1 MAGAA
6 DTGTR
11 GAGWRADRWA
21 LPAPC
26 ALCGSWTRGGL
37 CSACRARFV
46 DPQPPRCPRCAL
58 PGAGGTVCGACLRAP
73 PPQRRSI
80 AAVDYGFPW
89 DRLIVR
95 FKFQD
100 RPELAGL
107 LAALLHGAV
116 TRAGEPAP
124 HWVLPVPLGPARLAE
139 RGYNQAWE
147 LARRVAARQRLATLD
162 NALLRLRDDAH
173 QVGLSRPARERNL
186 ADALWVPPEAA
197 ERLRGRAVALV
208 DDVMTTGATAAAA
221 SRALLAAGAAGV
233 QVWVLARTPPPGD

>member
-6 DTGTR
+6 DTGTT
-11 GAGWRADRWA
+11 GAGSRVGPWA

-26 ALCGSWTRGGL
+26 ALCSSWTRGGL
-37 CSACRARFV
+37 CAACRARFV
-46 DPQPPRCPRCAL
+46 DHQPPRCPRCAL
-58 PGAGGTVCGACLRAP
+58 PAAGGAVCGTCLRTP
-73 PPQRRSI
+73 PPQHGCV

-89 DRLIVR
+89 DRLIAR

-100 RPELAGL
+100 QPELAGL
-107 LAALLHGAV
+107 LAALLHDAV
-116 TRAGEPAP
+116 AQAGVPAP
-124 HWVLPVPLGPARLAE
+124 HWVLPVPLSPARLAE

-147 LARRVAARQRLATLD
+147 LARRVAARQRLP
-162 NALLRLRDDAH
+162 ALAGALQRLRDDAH
-173 QVGLSRPARERNL
+173 QVGLSRRARERNL

-197 ERLRGRAVALV
+197 ARLRGHEVALV

-233 QVWVLARTPPPGD
+233 QVWMLARTPAPDA